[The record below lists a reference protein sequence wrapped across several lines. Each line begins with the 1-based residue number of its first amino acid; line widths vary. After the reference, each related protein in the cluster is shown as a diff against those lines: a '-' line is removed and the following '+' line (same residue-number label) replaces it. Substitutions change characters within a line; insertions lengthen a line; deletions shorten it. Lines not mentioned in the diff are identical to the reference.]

1 MNQLFLAF
9 SRNRAALFGCGIVAL
24 VVVTALLAPVIY
36 PSDPLRIVTR
46 PGLWPFTDPRY
57 PLGSDAL
64 GRDIAAVMAY
74 GAQNVLFI
82 SMGASLLATLIG
94 VVIGA
99 IAGYNGGVVDKVLMR
114 LTEIFQ
120 TIPNLIF
127 LIVIVT
133 VLGPKMHNVLIGIG
147 LVTWT
152 GIARQTRG
160 QFLAIKAR
168 DFVQAS
174 RAVGMSD
181 FAIATREMLPNALP
195 PVVILSS
202 LLVAGAVL
210 FESALSFLGLTDP
223 DVATWGRLI
232 GEGRSLLRTSWYVTA
247 IPGIAIFFTVL
258 ALNLIGD
265 GLNDAMNPRLRK
277 RQ

>member
-1 MNQLFLAF
+1 MTSLLSSLFG
-9 SRNRAALFGCGIVAL
+9 NRAAVFGSVIILGVI
-24 VVVTALLAPVIY
+24 VTALLAPVLY
-36 PSDPLRIVTR
+36 PANPLRIVTR
-46 PGLWPFTDPRY
+46 PDIWPFSDPRY

-64 GRDIAAVMAY
+64 GRDIAAIMAY

-82 SMGASLLATLIG
+82 SIGASLIATLLGIG
-94 VVIGA
+94 VGA
-99 IAGYNGGVVDKVLMR
+99 IAGYSGGVTDEVLSR
-114 LTEIFQ
+114 LTEVFQ

-133 VLGPKMHNVLIGIG
+133 ILGPEMHNVLIGIG

-152 GIARQTRG
+152 GIARQVRG
-160 QFLAIKAR
+160 QFLALKAR
-168 DFVQAS
+168 EFVQAS
-174 RAVGMSD
+174 RAAGMSH
-181 FAIATREMLPNALP
+181 FAIATREILPNALP
-195 PVVILSS
+195 PVIVLSS

-232 GEGRSLLRTSWYVTA
+232 GEGRSLLRTTWYVTA
-247 IPGIAIFFTVL
+247 IPGAAIFLTVL

-265 GLNDAMNPRLRK
+265 GLNDAMNPRLRG
-277 RQ
+277 R